1 MQVLACMH
9 ADKNNYFRLVIVV
22 GHQIKNEVMWFS
34 DD

>member
-9 ADKNNYFRLVIVV
+9 DKNNYFRLVIVDV
-22 GHQIKNEVMWFS
+22 GHQIRNEVMWFS